1 MKKVLFALLFSM
13 SFAFVASASNAVPT
27 VKTKPA
33 AKIEVK
39 FFKDK
44 KGDDCCCTATLEG
57 LNGISYSCTADD
69 CKTAYAAV
77 MTAYNN
83 DTGQNN
89 STVMPISR

>member
-1 MKKVLFALLFSM
+1 M

-44 KGDDCCCTATLEG
+44 KIDDCYCTAILDG
-57 LNGISYSCTADD
+57 LNNVHYE
-69 CKTAYAAV
+69 CKAETCAIAYAAV
-77 MTAYNN
+77 MTAYDN

>member
-27 VKTKPA
+27 AKTKPA
-33 AKIEVK
+33 AKI
-39 FFKDK
+39 
-44 KGDDCCCTATLEG
+44 DDCYCTAILDG
-57 LNGISYSCTADD
+57 LNNVHYE
-69 CKTAYAAV
+69 CKAETCAIAYAAV
-77 MTAYNN
+77 MTAYDN

>member
-13 SFAFVASASNAVPT
+13 SFAFVASASNAAPT
-27 VKTKPA
+27 

-39 FFKDK
+39 QIQVDK
-44 KGDDCCCTATLEG
+44 KIDDCYCTAILDG
-57 LNGISYSCTADD
+57 LNNVHYE
-69 CKTAYAAV
+69 CKAGTCAIAYAAV
-77 MTAYNN
+77 MTAYDN